1 MLKIGKGVEFGS
13 CVPVIPSPQPVSNHP
28 VFAHHLPLARLLH
41 ATIIH
46 LHLPLIRSHQHPKS
60 PVDRHKITS
69 HLPYLRT
76 RKTPIFNP
84 DFVSG
89 KQRVIVIKYFASIVI
104 FIPIFTQLC
113 LDHCVIAFQKRH
125 RNAQNALF
133 LLILLNFNNFSAIFT
148 IFYLL
153 LQQII
158 LFRYFAQNYCFYHAM
173 GV

>member
-28 VFAHHLPLARLLH
+28 VFAPHLPLARLLY

-46 LHLPLIRSHQHPKS
+46 PHLPLIRSHQHPKS
-60 PVDRHKITS
+60 PVDRHKITR

-76 RKTPIFNP
+76 RKTPILTP
-84 DFVSG
+84 DFVPG
-89 KQRVIVIKYFASIVI
+89 KQRIIAIKYFMPNVI

-113 LDHCVIAFQKRH
+113 LDRRIIASKKRH

-133 LLILLNFNNFSAIFT
+133 LLIFT
-148 IFYLL
+148 
-153 LQQII
+153 
-158 LFRYFAQNYCFYHAM
+158 
-173 GV
+173 